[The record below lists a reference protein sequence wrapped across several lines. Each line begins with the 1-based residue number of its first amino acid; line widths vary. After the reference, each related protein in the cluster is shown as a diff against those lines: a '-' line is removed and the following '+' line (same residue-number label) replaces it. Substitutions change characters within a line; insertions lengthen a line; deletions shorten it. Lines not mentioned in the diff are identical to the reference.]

1 MLGKVK
7 ALLVKEILAVWQDK
21 RSRIAL
27 IAPPLIQL
35 FVLANA
41 ATLEVKNI
49 TIGLFNQDSGWYSHE
64 LTERIKGSPY
74 FTNVRLFEK
83 HEDIK
88 VAIDHQDII
97 LAMQIQQD
105 FSRQL
110 DAGNTATVEII
121 LDGRKSNASQIVNG
135 YVSQIIQNFNEDILK
150 VQGIIINPPIAVV
163 FRSWFNPNLEYI
175 VYNIPCLVAIL
186 SMIITLMVTSL
197 SIAREREMGTFDQL
211 LVSPLE
217 PWQILIG
224 KALPAMIIGIAESS
238 LIMVIAM
245 FAFNVTFQGAALLL
259 YFSMIVFVSSI
270 VGIGLF
276 ISSLVNTQQQA
287 TLGIFVFMVPT
298 ILLSGYATPIENMPQ
313 WLQYV
318 TAISPIKYFL
328 IIVKGVFLKDMGV
341 MDVLSYTWPIALI
354 ACITLPMANWMFR
367 RHME

>member
-1 MLGKVK
+1 MLEKIK
-7 ALLVKEILAVWQDK
+7 SLLIKEVLAVWQDK
-21 RSRIAL
+21 RSRVAL

-49 TIGLFNQDSGWYSHE
+49 SIGLFNQDSGWYSHE

-74 FTNVRLFEK
+74 FSNVHVLEK
-83 HEDIK
+83 HEDVQK
-88 VAIDHQDII
+88 AIDHQEVI

-105 FSRQL
+105 FSRL
-110 DAGNTATVEII
+110 ISAGNTAGIQVI

-135 YVSQIIQNFNEDILK
+135 YIGQIIQNFNEDILTA
-150 VQGIIINPPIAVV
+150 QGAVINQPIEVKS
-163 FRSWFNPNLEYI
+163 RTWFNPNLDYI
-175 VYNIPCLVAIL
+175 VYNVPCLVAIL

-217 PWQILIG
+217 PWEILIG
-224 KALPAMIIGIAESS
+224 KALPAMIIGVAESS

-245 FAFNVTFQGAALLL
+245 FAFNVSFQGSALLL
-259 YFSMIVFVSSI
+259 YFSMMVFVSSI

-318 TAISPIKYFL
+318 TYISPIKYFL
-328 IIVKGVFLKDMGV
+328 IIVKGVFLKDMGL
-341 MDVLSYTWPIALI
+341 MDVLAYTWQIALI

-367 RHME
+367 RKME